1 MSRFNGRSA
10 VEEYISTHPLSFSTP
25 DLILSNFVMW
35 LCEPVDDPKGND
47 EEKIPRIML
56 YTEGVHKQDFSGS
69 ANQPESGKEQLQ
81 DPLFRSSDTNMEPST
96 FKKGAR
102 FCIECGSTLKSDS
115 KFCTKCGTKQ
125 DSI

>member
-10 VEEYISTHPLSFSTP
+10 VEQYISTHPLSFSTP
-25 DLILSNFVMW
+25 DLILKNFVMW

-56 YTEGVHKQDFSGS
+56 YTEGVHEQDFAGS
-69 ANQPESGKEQLQ
+69 ANHSESQKEQLQ
-81 DPLFRSSDTNMEPST
+81 DPLVRSRDTNTEPST

-102 FCIECGSTLKSDS
+102 FCIECGSTLKFDS

-125 DSI
+125 ESV